1 MEVWRMLSNACN
13 DIKEKLYQSR
23 EIRRKRQQLST
34 VINLVQPNYGRL
46 VTMKIL
52 VANPSKEYCIEELKS
67 LAELI
72 KADIRIDCNIV
83 TFFCQDDSTAR
94 SLRKNFH
101 K

>member
-1 MEVWRMLSNACN
+1 MEVWRICN
-13 DIKEKLYQSR
+13 DIKEKLYQSK

-34 VINLVQPNYGRL
+34 VVSLAQPNYGRL

-52 VANPSKEYCIEELKS
+52 VASPSKEYCIEELKS

-83 TFFCQDDSTAR
+83 TLSCRDDSSAR
-94 SLRKNFH
+94 ILRKNFH

>member
-1 MEVWRMLSNACN
+1 MEVWRICN
-13 DIKEKLYQSR
+13 DIKEKLYQSK

-34 VINLVQPNYGRL
+34 VVSLAQPNYGRL

-52 VANPSKEYCIEELKS
+52 VASPSKEYCIEELKS

-83 TFFCQDDSTAR
+83 MFFCRNDSSAR
-94 SLRKNFH
+94 ILRKNFH

>member
-1 MEVWRMLSNACN
+1 MEVWRICN
-13 DIKEKLYQSR
+13 DIKEKLYQSK

-34 VINLVQPNYGRL
+34 VVSLAQPNYGRL

-52 VANPSKEYCIEELKS
+52 VASPSKEYCIEELKS

-83 TFFCQDDSTAR
+83 TFFCRNDSSAR
-94 SLRKNFH
+94 ILRKNFH